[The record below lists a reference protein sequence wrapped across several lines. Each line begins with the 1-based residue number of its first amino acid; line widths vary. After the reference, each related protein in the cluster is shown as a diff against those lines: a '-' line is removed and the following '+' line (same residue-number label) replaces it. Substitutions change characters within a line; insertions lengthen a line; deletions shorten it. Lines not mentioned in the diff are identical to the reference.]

1 MKVAVTGASGFV
13 GRHLVRGLR
22 AHGHAVRSLVRDL
35 STAPESD
42 EARAVDLSSAGPLDE
57 ALAGVDAVVHAA
69 AYLPASYAD
78 PGEARKLLE
87 VNALGTLAV
96 VEACVRTS
104 VRKAVVFS
112 SNVYRHGT
120 DAVTEEAP
128 TYPSVHAP
136 YYMMSKLCAEV
147 WADHFDR
154 TGKLQ
159 TASLRLA
166 SVYGPG
172 LERGM
177 IPTFTA
183 TLVQGKPIT
192 VKDGGRYRSDLVFVG
207 DVVDATERALLRDV
221 HGVFNVGSGT
231 TSSSLEIAEAL
242 VALMGASRDLLIV
255 EPPASGAVPF
265 GFAPLDVTRARE
277 QLGYAP
283 RAVKDALGAYVDW
296 HRSRR

>member
-22 AHGHAVRSLVRDL
+22 AHGHSVRSLVRASRRRPVRRGVCRRPVHRRAARRSACRRRRRGSRRRVSARL
-35 STAPESD
+35 VCGPGRGAEAPRGECPRD
-42 EARAVDLSSAGPLDE
+42 AR
-57 ALAGVDAVVHAA
+57 
-69 AYLPASYAD
+69 
-78 PGEARKLLE
+78 RRRI
-87 VNALGTLAV
+87 LG
-96 VEACVRTS
+96 VRTS

-136 YYMMSKLCAEV
+136 YYLMSKFCAEV

-231 TSSSLEIAEAL
+231 TSSSSEIAEAL

-255 EPPASGAVPF
+255 ELPASNAVLF

-283 RAVKDALGAYVDW
+283 RAIRDALGAYVDW

>member
-1 MKVAVTGASGFV
+1 VKVAVTGASGFV
-13 GRHLVRGLR
+13 GRHLVCGLR

-35 STAPESD
+35 SKAPPSD
-42 EARAVDLSSAGPLDE
+42 EARAVELPSAGPLDE
-57 ALAGVDAVVHAA
+57 ALAGADAVVHAA
-69 AYLPASYAD
+69 AHLPASYAD

-96 VEACVRTS
+96 VESCVRNS
-104 VRKAVVFS
+104 IRKAVVFS
-112 SNVYRHGT
+112 SNAYRHGT
-120 DAVTEEAP
+120 GAVTEGAC

-136 YYMMSKLCAEV
+136 YYLMSKLCAEV

-159 TASLRLA
+159 TASLRVA

-183 TLVQGKPIT
+183 SLAQGKPIT
-192 VKDGGRYRSDLVFVG
+192 VKDGGRYRSDFVFVG

-221 HGVFNVGSGT
+221 HGAFNVGSGT
-231 TSSSLEIAEAL
+231 TSSALEIASLL
-242 VALMGASRDLLIV
+242 VALTGASADLLIV
-255 EPPASGAVPF
+255 EPPASGADPF
-265 GFAPLDVTRARE
+265 AFRPLDVSRARD
-277 QLGYAP
+277 QLGYSP
-283 RAVKDALGAYVDW
+283 RAVKDGLGAYVDW
-296 HRSRR
+296 YRSRR

>member
-1 MKVAVTGASGFV
+1 MKVSVTGASGFV
-13 GRHLVRGLR
+13 GRHLVHALR
-22 AHGHAVRSLVRDL
+22 RHGHRVRSLVRDL

-42 EARAVDLSSAGPLDE
+42 EVRTIDLCSDEPLDA

-87 VNALGTLAV
+87 VNALGTLAIL
-96 VEACVRTS
+96 ESCVRTS
-104 VRKAVVFS
+104 VEKAIVVS

-120 DAVTEEAP
+120 ETMAEDAP

-136 YYMMSKLCAEV
+136 FYMMSKLCAEV

-177 IPTFTA
+177 IPTFTSA
-183 TLVQGKPIT
+183 LVRGNPIT
-192 VKDGGRYRSDLVFVG
+192 IKDGGRFRSDLVFVG

-231 TSSSLEIAEAL
+231 TSSSLEVAEAL
-242 VALMGASRDLLIV
+242 VTLTGASPDLLIV
-255 EPPASGAVPF
+255 EPPASSAVPF
-265 GFAPLDVTRARE
+265 GFAPLDVTRACK

-283 RAVKDALGAYVDW
+283 RAVKDALAVYVDW
-296 HRSRR
+296 YRSRR

>member
-1 MKVAVTGASGFV
+1 MRVAVTGASGFI
-13 GRHLVRGLR
+13 GRHLVRDLR
-22 AHGHAVRSLVRDL
+22 ARGHLVRSLVRTP
-35 STAPESD
+35 SMAPESD
-42 EARAVDLSSAGPLDE
+42 EVRAVDLCSTGPLDE
-57 ALAGVDAVVHAA
+57 AFAGIDAVVHAA
-69 AYLPASYAD
+69 AYLPASYTD
-78 PGEARKLLE
+78 PAEARKLLE

-96 VEACVRTS
+96 LEACVRS
-104 VRKAVVFS
+104 PVRKAVVFS

-128 TYPSVHAP
+128 TYPSMHAP

-154 TGKLQ
+154 AGKLQ
-159 TASLRLA
+159 IAGLRVA

-183 TLVQGKPIT
+183 TLVQGRPIT
-192 VKDGGRYRSDLVFVG
+192 VRSGGRYRSDFVFVG

-221 HGVFNVGSGT
+221 HGIFNVGSGT

-242 VALMGASRDLLIV
+242 VALTGASRDLLVV
-255 EPPASGAVPF
+255 EPPAVGAVPF
-265 GFAPLDVTRARE
+265 GFAPLDITRARA

-283 RAVKDALGAYVDW
+283 RSINDALAAYVDW
-296 HRSRR
+296 YRSRR

>member
-1 MKVAVTGASGFV
+1 MKVAVTGASGFI
-13 GRHLVRGLR
+13 GRHLVCSLR

-42 EARAVDLSSAGPLDE
+42 ETRAIDLSFTGPLDE
-57 ALAGVDAVVHAA
+57 ALAGVDAVIHAA

-78 PGEARKLLE
+78 PGETRKLLE

-96 VEACVRTS
+96 LEACVRNP
-104 VRKAVVFS
+104 VRKVIVFS

-183 TLVQGKPIT
+183 TLVQGQPIT
-192 VKDGGRYRSDLVFVG
+192 IKDGGRYRSDLVFVG
-207 DVVDATERALLRDV
+207 DVVEATERALLRDV
-221 HGVFNVGSGT
+221 HGIFNVGSGM
-231 TSSSLEIAEAL
+231 TSSALEIAEAL
-242 VALMGASRDLLIV
+242 VTLTGASRDLLIV
-255 EPPASGAVPF
+255 EPPASGPVAF
-265 GFAPLDVTRARE
+265 GFAPLDITRARE

-283 RAVKDALGAYVDW
+283 CAIKDALCAYVDW
-296 HRSRR
+296 YRSRR

>member
-1 MKVAVTGASGFV
+1 MKVTVTGASGFV
-13 GRHLVRGLR
+13 GRHLVHGLR
-22 AHGHAVRSLVRDL
+22 AHGHSVRSLVRDL
-35 STAPESD
+35 STAPDSD
-42 EARAVDLSSAGPLDE
+42 EVRVVDLFSAGPLDE

-69 AYLPASYAD
+69 AYLPASYVD

-87 VNALGTLAV
+87 VNALGTLAIL
-96 VEACVRTS
+96 ESCVRTS
-104 VRKAVVFS
+104 VKKAVIFS
-112 SNVYRHGT
+112 SNVYRQGT
-120 DAVTEEAP
+120 DPVTEEAP

-154 TGKLQ
+154 TSKLQ
-159 TASLRLA
+159 TTSLRLA

-183 TLVQGKPIT
+183 GLVQGKPIT
-192 VKDGGRYRSDLVFVG
+192 IKDGGRYRSDLVFVG

-221 HGVFNVGSGT
+221 HGIFNVGSGM

-242 VALMGASRDLLIV
+242 VVLTRASRDLLIV
-255 EPPASGAVPF
+255 EPPASGAIPF

-296 HRSRR
+296 YRSRR

>member
-1 MKVAVTGASGFV
+1 MKVSVTGASGFV
-13 GRHLVRGLR
+13 GRHLVHALR
-22 AHGHAVRSLVRDL
+22 KHGHRVRSLVRDL

-42 EARAVDLSSAGPLDE
+42 EVREIDLSSAEPLDA

-87 VNALGTLAV
+87 VNALGTLAIL
-96 VEACVRTS
+96 ESCVRTS
-104 VRKAVVFS
+104 VEKAIVVS

-120 DAVTEEAP
+120 DTVAEDAP

-136 YYMMSKLCAEV
+136 FYMMSKLCAEV

-177 IPTFTA
+177 IPTFTSA
-183 TLVQGKPIT
+183 LVKGNPIT
-192 VKDGGRYRSDLVFVG
+192 IKDGGRFRSDLVFVG

-231 TSSSLEIAEAL
+231 TSSSLEVAEVL
-242 VALMGASRDLLIV
+242 VTLTGASPDLLTV
-255 EPPASGAVPF
+255 EPPANSAVPF
-265 GFAPLDVTRARE
+265 GFAPLDVTRARK

-283 RAVKDALGAYVDW
+283 SAFKDALGVYVDW
-296 HRSRR
+296 YRSRR

>member
-1 MKVAVTGASGFV
+1 MKVAITGASGFV
-13 GRHLVRGLR
+13 GRHLVHGLR
-22 AHGHAVRSLVRDL
+22 AHGHSVRSLVRDL
-35 STAPESD
+35 ATAPESD
-42 EARAVDLSSAGPLDE
+42 EVHAVDLSSAEPLDE

-69 AYLPASYAD
+69 AYLPASYVD

-87 VNALGTLAV
+87 VNALGTLAIL
-96 VEACVRTS
+96 ESCVRTS
-104 VRKAVVFS
+104 VKKAIIFS

-120 DAVTEEAP
+120 DKVTEDAP

-154 TGKLQ
+154 MGQLQ

-177 IPTFTA
+177 IPTFTTA
-183 TLVQGKPIT
+183 LVQGKPIT
-192 VKDGGRYRSDLVFVG
+192 IKDGGRYRSDLVFVG
-207 DVVDATERALLRDV
+207 DVVDVTERALLRDV
-221 HGVFNVGSGT
+221 HGIFNVGSGT
-231 TSSSLEIAEAL
+231 TSSSLDIAEAL
-242 VALMGASRDLLIV
+242 VTLTGASRDLLIV
-255 EPPASGAVPF
+255 EPPASGGVPF

-283 RAVKDALGAYVDW
+283 RAVKDAVGVYIDW
-296 HRSRR
+296 YRSR